1 MASREGQ
8 KVYLK
13 SLKWKRFFHL
23 YLTCLFRVIHC
34 SLHICWHWPH
44 SNVWIAWRNFLFLNW
59 FLSFLP
65 YVPTKWSTMDLWII
79 VLFFLAVAQLV
90 NTLHFLSTLT
100 SISSRYSASLILHIT
115 STHPDLFR
123 APVFWCAIPSNAVR
137 KVTSLAIF
145 TDLIYHIKK
154 VFYFFLESKTC
165 SVCLLFYF
173 CFRLLFTSF
182 IQLNSDDYFMK
193 CAHFK

>member
-100 SISSRYSASLILHIT
+100 SISSRYSAVIDFAHYLYSSRSIQG
-115 STHPDLFR
+115 
-123 APVFWCAIPSNAVR
+123 
-137 KVTSLAIF
+137 
-145 TDLIYHIKK
+145 
-154 VFYFFLESKTC
+154 
-165 SVCLLFYF
+165 
-173 CFRLLFTSF
+173 TSF
-182 IQLNSDDYFMK
+182 LMCNSFK
-193 CAHFK
+193 CCKKSHLLSHFHWSYLPH